1 MNKQTLKFGRWP
13 STISAE
19 FVAGKSLRFQS
30 VQTLD
35 DQLYWSE
42 VRPFEQG
49 RAALVCTS
57 IDGSKASR
65 VLVDL
70 LPPPYS
76 ARSKVHE
83 YGGGSFLVTREQIFF
98 VNAHDQQ
105 IWSIAHGTN
114 AKPSPAPQQITDAP
128 QWRFADFCH
137 DPQRN
142 RLICVGEQKTADGQH
157 HKNCLVSINLAN
169 SDDRQIVPLVQGD
182 DFYAF
187 PRLSPNAQQLA
198 FVSWNLPSMPWES
211 AQLQIA
217 DLEPQGSVLNVIC
230 PNSAHTGASFQPEWD
245 QHGDLWFIND
255 DTGFGQLYRLRA
267 GEITLFPQDGAE
279 MGDPLWVFGMR
290 TYGFLPDGR
299 VAVLC
304 REKGKAW
311 ITLINPADES
321 DTQCLPDE
329 HASLCG
335 LEQVVITGSPAAGIH
350 VAGILSTID
359 KPNAIASICVTSGET
374 TILKPSIA
382 LALAPGQISTARA
395 LAFENELGQTV
406 YGNYYPPTNQD
417 YEAPAG
423 ELPPVIL
430 TAHGGP
436 TAYAHAGLTPK
447 VQYWTSRGFGYF
459 DVNYGGSWG
468 FGKAYRERLDEQW
481 GVRDVA
487 DMAAAAHYLV
497 EASLADPARLLISG
511 SSAGGYT
518 VLMALAKSDL
528 FAAGASYYGISDLA
542 RLCDSTHKFE
552 AGYIIN
558 LLGLTTKNRTKILK
572 DRSPLFCADQISAPV
587 IFFQGLQDKV
597 VPPDQA
603 ELMVAALKKNGIKTL
618 YRSFEREGHGFRD
631 KHAVETA
638 LTMEYEFYKDILA
651 L

>member
-1 MNKQTLKFGRWP
+1 MNKKTLKFGSWP
-13 STISAE
+13 STVSAE

-30 VQTLD
+30 VQALD

-42 VRPFEQG
+42 VRPSEKG

-57 IDGSKASR
+57 INGSKTSR
-65 VLVDL
+65 VLTDL
-70 LPPPYS
+70 LPAPYS

-83 YGGGSFLVTREQIFF
+83 YGGGAFLATPKLIFF
-98 VNAHDQQ
+98 VNANDQQ
-105 IWSIAHGTN
+105 IWSVEHTTN
-114 AKPSPAPQQITDAP
+114 ATPSPAPQQITDAP
-128 QWRFADFCH
+128 QWRFADLCH

-142 RLICVGEQKTADGQH
+142 RLICVGEQKAASGRH
-157 HKNCLVSINLAN
+157 PKNCLVSINLAN
-169 SDDRQIVPLVQGD
+169 SDDQQIEPLVQGD

-198 FVSWNLPSMPWES
+198 FVNWNLPSMPWES
-211 AQLQIA
+211 AKLQIA
-217 DLEPQGSVLNVIC
+217 DLEPQGSVSNISC
-230 PNSAHTGASFQPEWD
+230 PNSAQNGASFQPEWD

-255 DTGFGQLYRLRA
+255 DTGFGQLYRLRD
-267 GEITLFPQDGAE
+267 GDITLFPQNGAE
-279 MGDPLWVFGMR
+279 MGDPLWVFGMK
-290 TYGFLPDGR
+290 TYGFLQDGR

-304 REKGKAW
+304 RGKGQAW
-311 ITLINPADES
+311 ITLIDPADES
-321 DTQCLPDE
+321 QPQRLQDE
-329 HASLCG
+329 RSSLCG
-335 LEQVVITGSPAAGIH
+335 LEQLVTVGNE

-359 KPNAIASICVTSGET
+359 KPNAIASIAVHSGAT
-374 TILKPSIA
+374 TVLKPSIA
-382 LALAPGQISTARA
+382 LSLTSGQISIAKA
-395 LAFENELGQTV
+395 LAFKNELGQTV
-406 YGNYYPPTNQD
+406 YGNYYPPTNKD

-423 ELPPVIL
+423 ELPPVIF

-436 TAYAHAGLTPK
+436 TAYSHAGLTPK

-468 FGKAYRERLDEQW
+468 FGKTYRERLDEQW

-487 DMAAAAHYLV
+487 DMVAAASYLIK
-497 EASLADPARLLISG
+497 AGLADPARLLISG

-528 FAAGASYYGISDLA
+528 FAAGASYYGISDLS

-552 AGYIIN
+552 AGYIEK
-558 LLGLTTKNRTKILK
+558 LLGLTAHNRIKILK

-603 ELMVAALKKNGIKTL
+603 ELMVAALEQNGISTL
-618 YRSFEREGHGFRD
+618 YQSFETEGHGFRD
-631 KHAVETA
+631 KDSIETA
-638 LTMEYEFYKDILA
+638 LTMEYEFYKNILA

>member
-1 MNKQTLKFGRWP
+1 MNKQTLKFGSWP
-13 STISAE
+13 SNISAE
-19 FVAGKSLRFQS
+19 FVAGKNLRFQS
-30 VQTLD
+30 IQAHD
-35 DQLYWSE
+35 DQLFWSE
-42 VRPFEQG
+42 VRPSEQG
-49 RAALVCTS
+49 RAVLVCAPLN
-57 IDGSKASR
+57 ASTASPAFI
-65 VLVDL
+65 DL
-70 LPPPYS
+70 LPPPFS

-83 YGGGSFLVTREQIFF
+83 YGGGSFIVTPSLIFF
-98 VNAHDQQ
+98 VNADDQQ
-105 IWSIAHGTN
+105 IWSIEHKSN
-114 AKPSPAPQQITDAP
+114 ATRFPVPQQITDAP
-128 QWRFADFCH
+128 HWRFADMCH

-142 RLICVGEQKTADGQH
+142 RLICVGEQKKREERH
-157 HKNCLVSINLAN
+157 PENFLVSIPLAQ
-169 SDDRQIVPLVQGD
+169 DDTQQIVPLVQGD

-187 PRLSPNAQQLA
+187 PRLSPDAQQLA
-198 FVSWNLPSMPWES
+198 FVSWNLPSMPWEH

-217 DLEPQGSVLNVIC
+217 NLEPQGSVLNITC

-255 DTGFGQLYRLRA
+255 DSGFGQLYRLHD
-267 GEITLFPQDGAE
+267 GHITQFPQDGAE
-279 MGDPLWVFGMR
+279 MGDPLWVFGMK
-290 TYGFLPDGR
+290 TYGFLQDGSI
-299 VAVLC
+299 AVLC
-304 REKGKAW
+304 RAKGEAW

-321 DTQCLPDE
+321 KPERLHDAQ
-329 HASLCG
+329 SNMCG
-335 LEQVVITGSPAAGIH
+335 LEQLVTAGNH

-359 KPNAIASICVTSGET
+359 KPNAIASIFVPSGET
-374 TILKPSIA
+374 TILKPSIN
-382 LALAPGQISTARA
+382 LTLTPEQISIAKV
-395 LAFENELGQTV
+395 LAFENELGQIV
-406 YGNYYPPTNQD
+406 FGNYYPPANKD

-436 TAYAHAGLTPK
+436 TAYAHAGLAPK

-468 FGKAYRERLDEQW
+468 FGKAYRQRLDDQW

-487 DMAAAAHYLV
+487 DMIAAASYLV
-497 EASLADPARLLISG
+497 EAGLADPARLIISG

-552 AGYIIN
+552 AGYIVN
-558 LLGLTTKNRTKILK
+558 LLGLDADNKSEILK
-572 DRSPLFCADQISAPV
+572 ERSPLFCAGQISAPV

-603 ELMVAALKKNGIKTL
+603 ELMVAALEKNGIKTL
-618 YRSFEREGHGFRD
+618 YQSFETEGHGFRD
-631 KHAVETA
+631 KYAIETA
-638 LTMEYEFYKDILA
+638 LTMEYKFYVNILA

>member
-1 MNKQTLKFGRWP
+1 MNKQTLKFGNWP
-13 STISAE
+13 SKVSAK

-30 VQTLD
+30 VQALN
-35 DQLYWSE
+35 DQLFWSE
-42 VRPFEQG
+42 VRPSEQG
-49 RAALVCTS
+49 RTALVRTS
-57 IDGSKASR
+57 IDASIASHTI
-65 VLVDL
+65 VDL
-70 LPPPYS
+70 LPPPFS

-83 YGGGSFLVTREQIFF
+83 YGGGAFLATPKLIFF
-98 VNAHDQQ
+98 VNADDQQ
-105 IWSIAHGTN
+105 IWSIEHKTH
-114 AKPSPAPQQITDAP
+114 AKPSPVPQQITDAP
-128 QWRFADFCH
+128 QWRFADLCH

-142 RLICVGEQKTADGQH
+142 RLICVGEQKTVDGRH
-157 HKNCLVSINLAN
+157 PENCLVSISLTNN
-169 SDDRQIVPLVQGD
+169 DDLQVIPLVQGD

-187 PRLSPNAQQLA
+187 PRLSPDAQQLA

-217 DLEPQGSVLNVIC
+217 DLEPQGSVLNIAC
-230 PNSAHTGASFQPEWD
+230 PNSAQSGASFQPEWD

-255 DTGFGQLYRLRA
+255 DSGFGQLYRLR
-267 GEITLFPQDGAE
+267 GGDLSSFPQAGAE
-279 MGDPLWVFGMR
+279 MGDPLWVFGMK
-290 TYGFLPDGR
+290 TYGFLQDGR

-304 REKGKAW
+304 RSKGEAW
-311 ITLINPADES
+311 VTLIDPADKN
-321 DTQCLPDE
+321 DTQCLHDE
-329 HASLCG
+329 RSSLCG
-335 LEQVVITGSPAAGIH
+335 LEQLVTARSH

-359 KPNAIASICVTSGET
+359 QPNAIASISVPSGKT
-374 TILKPSIA
+374 TVLKPSIA
-382 LALAPGQISTARA
+382 LALAPGEISIAKA

-417 YEAPAG
+417 FEAPAG

-436 TAYAHAGLTPK
+436 TAYSHAGLTPK

-468 FGKAYRERLDEQW
+468 FGKAYRQRLDEQW
-481 GVRDVA
+481 GIRDVG
-487 DMAAAAHYLV
+487 DMVSAATYLV
-497 EASLADPARLLISG
+497 DARLADPNRLLISG

-552 AGYIIN
+552 AGYIVK
-558 LLGLTTKNRTKILK
+558 LLGLTAHNKSKTFKE
-572 DRSPLFCADQISAPV
+572 RSPLFCADQISAPV

-603 ELMVAALKKNGIKTL
+603 ELMVAALEKNGIETL
-618 YRSFEREGHGFRD
+618 YQSFEREGHGFRD
-631 KHAVETA
+631 KHAIETA
-638 LTMEYEFYKDILA
+638 LTMEYEFYKNILA